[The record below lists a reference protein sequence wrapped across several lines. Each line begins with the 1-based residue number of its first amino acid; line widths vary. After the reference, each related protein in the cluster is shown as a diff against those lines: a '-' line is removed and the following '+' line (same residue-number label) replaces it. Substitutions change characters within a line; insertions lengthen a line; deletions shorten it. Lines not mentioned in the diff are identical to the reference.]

1 MDLKKW
7 IRDIPDF
14 PLKGVIFKD
23 ITPLLKDPK
32 AFRFCVDQL
41 VDSLSSVA
49 FQTIVSPEARGFM
62 FASAIAYLMNKSFI
76 PVRKPG
82 KLPYKTRSIGYSL
95 EYGNAELH
103 IHEDAIQQGEH
114 VVVLDDVLATG
125 GTVKAIASMVEEM
138 GGIVEGVFFLAELD
152 FLNGRDLLQP
162 YPVHSL
168 IRYS

>member
-14 PLKGVIFKD
+14 PVKGVIFKD
-23 ITPLLKDPK
+23 ITPLLKDPE
-32 AFRFCVDQL
+32 AFRFCVDQM
-41 VDSLSSVA
+41 VDSLSSVS

-62 FASAIAYLMNKSFI
+62 FASAISYLMKKSFI

-82 KLPYKTRSIGYSL
+82 KLPYKTRSVGYSL

-103 IHEDAIQQGEH
+103 IHEDAIQQGER

-152 FLNGRDLLQP
+152 FLNGRERLQS